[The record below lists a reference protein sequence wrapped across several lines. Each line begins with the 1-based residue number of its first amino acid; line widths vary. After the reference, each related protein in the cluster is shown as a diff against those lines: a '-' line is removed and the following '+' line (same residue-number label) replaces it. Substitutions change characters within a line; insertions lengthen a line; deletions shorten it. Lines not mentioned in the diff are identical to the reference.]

1 VSTDQGADPTHLRQ
15 GMPHPHGLCT
25 DPGGNFVLVAGGSV
39 FSFDI
44 FAKPLHKLPL
54 LVADLGL
61 NAVVRPP
68 HYKQRYRL
76 AVLALRHG
84 YTHQSTVYRHQSV
97 HDTWRVRTGN
107 VFLRC

>member
-1 VSTDQGADPTHLRQ
+1 
-15 GMPHPHGLCT
+15 MPHPHGLCT